1 MAKETKANVV
11 EVKEQKHETKQVFGF
26 MQTKVNLKPTK
37 DGKGLYSAFRFKTS
51 EKTED
56 GYNHEYM
63 WMNIYVANVEKAQK
77 YIEFLGNVKPGDRF
91 VIDYYESEGE
101 KEGHTFN
108 NVVRMSSRNKRTTAV
123 EVAESEI
130 EVTAE
135 AIAESLQ

>member
-1 MAKETKANVV
+1 MAKTKVASNVV
-11 EVKEQKHETKQVFGF
+11 EEVKKEVKQVFGF

-37 DGKGLYSAFRFKTS
+37 DGKGLYAAFRFKTS

-63 WMNIYVANVEKAQK
+63 WMNVYVANTEKAQN

-91 VIDYYESEGE
+91 VIDYYESKGE
-101 KEGHTFN
+101 KEGHVFN
-108 NVVRMSSRNKRTTAV
+108 NVVRMSSRNKRTAV
-123 EVAESEI
+123 ETAEAEI